1 MSLISINWF
10 NKYLHSKHKRCIELL
25 VIMQI
30 QYKFELTLTKNNAVI
45 LNGSHAVGYNFEMR
59 VQFDYL
65 TSINEI
71 SVFW

>member
-1 MSLISINWF
+1 
-10 NKYLHSKHKRCIELL
+10 
-25 VIMQI
+25 MQI

-45 LNGSHAVGYNFEMR
+45 LNGSHAVGYNFEMW